1 MALTF
6 LPGSLVIESDSS
18 ILDLPAFHADL
29 RDWEDSA
36 EAAVHPVTH
45 TWKAVDLGGGAFF
58 YALDLINGWRLR
70 FPAAGSY
77 VIQGNLGG
85 EILPVAGVYV
95 ERKTSAAYATTA
107 VGGSGPSAADIAAA
121 VWSHLSRTLTSGGS
135 GATPEEIWSF
145 ATRTLT
151 AQPIPPT
158 EEEIAAAVWDAMTRT
173 LTSPSGPT
181 SEQIAAAVWDHTQ

>member
-6 LPGSLVIESDSS
+6 LPGALVIESDSS
-18 ILDLPAFHADL
+18 IPDLPAFHAAL

-58 YALDLINGWRLR
+58 YALDLVNGWRLR
-70 FPAAGSY
+70 FPVPGSY

-107 VGGSGPSAADIAAA
+107 VGGNGPSAADIAVA
-121 VWSHLSRTLTSGGS
+121 VRGVLNAELVRIVELAKVHGLVES
-135 GATPEEIWSF
+135 
-145 ATRTLT
+145 
-151 AQPIPPT
+151 
-158 EEEIAAAVWDAMTRT
+158 
-173 LTSPSGPT
+173 SPLVVTPT
-181 SEQIAAAVWDHTQ
+181 SRSAGDVAQTISQVGETVTVERAG